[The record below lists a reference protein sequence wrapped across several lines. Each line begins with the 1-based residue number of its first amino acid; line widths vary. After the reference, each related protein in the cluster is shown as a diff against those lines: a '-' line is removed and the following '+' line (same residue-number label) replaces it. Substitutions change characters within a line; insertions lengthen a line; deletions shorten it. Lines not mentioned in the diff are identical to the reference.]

1 MGFYVRNERLGRHM
15 MLHLYNTLHRAK
27 MEFVPLDE
35 GHVRVYVCGPTVY
48 DDIHVGNARP
58 IIVFDVLYRLLQEMY
73 PRVTYVR
80 NITDVDDKIT
90 DRAAGRGEGIN
101 DLTERTIQQFHKD
114 VEALGNL
121 KPSIEPRATDHI
133 DDMIRMIDVLISQRF
148 AYIAENHVLFHVPAL
163 PDYGQLSGRNRGELV
178 AGARVEIAPYKKDP
192 ADFVLWKPSTDKQVG
207 WESPWGRGRPGWHIE
222 CSAMSTKYFGPDFD
236 IHGGGEDLI
245 FPHHENELAQ
255 SRCAHPDS
263 SFAQYWMHN
272 GYLQS
277 EGQKMSKSTGN
288 FYTVK
293 EILGEGERE
302 KMWRGESIR
311 LMMLGTHY
319 RRSLDFTKKGL
330 EDAKRKLDRWYRALG
345 DFKPEVVSPNEEV
358 IEALCDDLNTPRA
371 LAIMDALCSRISA
384 GRDKETEARRS
395 LYAGARV
402 LGLLQYGNESWFQ
415 GVMSTDAYEEGDGI
429 ESLIAQRLAARQER
443 NFDAA
448 DSIRNTLLDR
458 GVVLEDKPDGT
469 TIWRRTT

>member
-1 MGFYVRNERLGRHM
+1 
-15 MLHLYNTLHRAK
+15 
-27 MEFVPLDE
+27 
-35 GHVRVYVCGPTVY
+35 
-48 DDIHVGNARP
+48 
-58 IIVFDVLYRLLQEMY
+58 
-73 PRVTYVR
+73 
-80 NITDVDDKIT
+80 
-90 DRAAGRGEGIN
+90 
-101 DLTERTIQQFHKD
+101 
-114 VEALGNL
+114 
-121 KPSIEPRATDHI
+121 
-133 DDMIRMIDVLISQRF
+133 
-148 AYIAENHVLFHVPAL
+148 
-163 PDYGQLSGRNRGELV
+163 
-178 AGARVEIAPYKKDP
+178 
-192 ADFVLWKPSTDKQVG
+192 
-207 WESPWGRGRPGWHIE
+207 
-222 CSAMSTKYFGPDFD
+222 
-236 IHGGGEDLI
+236 
-245 FPHHENELAQ
+245 
-255 SRCAHPDS
+255 
-263 SFAQYWMHN
+263 MHN

-330 EDAKRKLDRWYRALG
+330 EDAKRKLDRWYRVLG

-358 IEALCDDLNTPRA
+358 MEALCDDLNTPRA
-371 LAIMDALCSRISA
+371 LVIMDALCSQISA
-384 GRDKETEARRS
+384 GREEASEARGS
-395 LYAGARV
+395 LYAGARAV
-402 LGLLQYGNESWFQ
+402 GLLQHGNEAWFQ